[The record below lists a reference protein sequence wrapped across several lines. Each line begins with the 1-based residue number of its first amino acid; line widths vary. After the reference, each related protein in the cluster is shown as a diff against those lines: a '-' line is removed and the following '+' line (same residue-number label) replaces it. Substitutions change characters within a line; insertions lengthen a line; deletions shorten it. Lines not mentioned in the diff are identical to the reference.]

1 MRFPP
6 PPFAARLAQ
15 AVATAGTPLCVG
27 IDPWPDRLPGARP
40 GDSRD
45 TLAALAARFGHA
57 VVNAVVGQVA
67 AVKPQFAFF
76 EQLGPP
82 GMAALA
88 EVCAAATEAG
98 LVVVGD
104 AKRGDIGSTAAAYA
118 AATLAPD
125 APFRC
130 DALTVSPFLGP
141 DTLEPFLAAADAAQG
156 GLFVLLRT
164 SNAGSAR
171 WQAPVADD
179 LAGWLT
185 DAGAARQGADG
196 LSNVGAVVGA
206 THPGALAAMRS
217 KLPHAWLLVPG
228 FGAQGG
234 TARDVAAAAR
244 SDGLGALIVS
254 ARGATFPDKADGA
267 YDADPTTWIRARV
280 ADIVSELRAEWPRFG
295 VVR

>member
-1 MRFPP
+1 MRLPSS
-6 PPFAARLAQ
+6 PFAARLAQ
-15 AVATAGTPLCVG
+15 AVTTVGTPLCVG
-27 IDPWPDRLPGARP
+27 IDPWPDRLPGARA
-40 GDSRD
+40 GDTRE
-45 TLAALAARFGHA
+45 ALAAHAAAFGHA
-57 VVNAVVGQVA
+57 VVNAVAGQVA
-67 AVKPQFAFF
+67 SVKPQFAFF

-88 EVCAAATEAG
+88 EVCAAATAAG
-98 LVVVGD
+98 LIVVGD
-104 AKRGDIGSTAAAYA
+104 AKRGDIGSTATAYA

-125 APFRC
+125 APFPC

-141 DTLEPFLAAADAAQG
+141 DTLEPFLTAADAALG

-164 SNAGSAR
+164 SNPGSAR

-185 DAGAARQGADG
+185 EAGAARQGADG

-206 THPGALAAMRS
+206 THAGALATMRS

-234 TARDVAAAAR
+234 TARDVAPAAR
-244 SDGLGALIVS
+244 PDGLGALIVS
-254 ARGATFPDKADGA
+254 ARGATFPAA
-267 YDADPTTWIRARV
+267 YDAAYDTDPTTWIRARV
-280 ADIVSELRAEWPRFG
+280 AGIVAELRAEWPRLG
-295 VVR
+295 SAQ